1 MVMVMAAQ
9 DVNIGNTT
17 EVHTSEW
24 LIKMINLM
32 FCIFYHNK
40 NYWKE
45 KLRKNK
51 KQWLGI
57 LLR

>member
-1 MVMVMAAQ
+1 MKRALKMVMVMAAQ

-40 NYWKE
+40 LLERKTKE
-45 KLRKNK
+45 K
-51 KQWLGI
+51 
-57 LLR
+57 